1 MKWREYPTAAE
12 RNRDKSPG
20 GPAGGIERTGRKWSA
35 GPTIGTTWAIP
46 DDHPRRMSLVH
57 RSAIGPDWSAADQD
71 QMLAMRRAGT

>member
-1 MKWREYPTAAE
+1 MKWQEYPTEAE

-20 GPAGGIERTGRKWSA
+20 GPAYGIERTGRKWSA
-35 GPTIGTTWAIP
+35 GPTIGTIWAIP

-71 QMLAMRRAGT
+71 QPLKERAQ

>member
-1 MKWREYPTAAE
+1 MEQDMTHDPDTSTTKLTAAIV
-12 RNRDKSPG
+12 
-20 GPAGGIERTGRKWSA
+20 GGIERTGRKWSA

-71 QMLAMRRAGT
+71 QPLKERAQ